1 MLMVGKFQEELKD
14 QLDYLVLYHLHIILE
29 QNESISVRVMKDI
42 ILRNCL
48 YKPLKFWV
56 SLTIYS

>member
-1 MLMVGKFQEELKD
+1 MVGKFQEELKD
-14 QLDYLVLYHLHIILE
+14 QLDYLVLYHLYIIFDR
-29 QNESISVRVMKDI
+29 NEVISVRVIKYI

-56 SLTIYS
+56 SLTIFS